1 MAKAKKKT
9 ISKSTKKSW
18 FKVYAPSYLGEAL
31 IGEILAEKQE
41 DLLNKTLTINLNAV
55 LPSSRRMQYNIKL
68 RCTALKDK
76 DGASTNLI
84 AYSMMPAAVKRLVR
98 PGKDKIEDSF
108 LVKTKDN
115 VIVRIKPLLITMNR
129 MSESKDSLA
138 RKGARAVLAKYIA
151 KQTYEEF
158 VNSVITKT
166 IDKELFNIINR
177 IVPLKIAEIR
187 EFSIEDKAKTNIET
201 GSSFDLSP
209 YIKKQQ
215 NHDAN

>member
-18 FKVYAPSYLGEAL
+18 FKVYSPPYLGETL

-68 RCTALKDK
+68 KCTALKDK

-84 AYSMMPAAVKRLVR
+84 AYSMMPASVKRLVR

-115 VIVRIKPLLITMNR
+115 IVIRIKPLLITMNR

-138 RKGARAVLAKYIA
+138 RKATRAVLAKHIA

-158 VNSVITKT
+158 VNSVITKA
-166 IDKELFNIINR
+166 IDKELFSIINR
-177 IVPLKIAEIR
+177 ITPLKVVEIR
-187 EFSIEDKAKTNIET
+187 EFRIQDKAKTNIET

-209 YIKKQQ
+209 YIKKQPET
-215 NHDAN
+215 AKS